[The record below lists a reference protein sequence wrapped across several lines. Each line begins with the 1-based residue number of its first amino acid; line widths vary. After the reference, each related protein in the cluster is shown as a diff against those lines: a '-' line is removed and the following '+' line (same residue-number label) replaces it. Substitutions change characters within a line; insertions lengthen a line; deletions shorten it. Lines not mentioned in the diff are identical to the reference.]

1 MLAGFMDI
9 SRRIIEI
16 IILIIIE
23 LLAFLEVITG
33 EKFNNYKMFTFALF
47 CC

>member
-1 MLAGFMDI
+1 MLLAGIRVI

-16 IILIIIE
+16 IILIITK

-33 EKFNNYKMFTFALF
+33 
-47 CC
+47 